1 MPTTTN
7 YGWTTPADTDLVKD
21 GAAAIRTLGTA
32 IDTTTYNNANAAIAK
47 TIVDAK
53 GDIIAA
59 TAADTVSRL
68 AVGANDTVL
77 TADSSTATGL
87 KWATPSSGGITLISE
102 TVASSLTSL
111 SFSSIPQTYKQLYL
125 VWMGISHSATGSSF
139 NLKINNTNDASAQQM
154 QMFSLA
160 GNTLTSSL
168 SANSIIGINAFGAFG
183 ESANATG
190 DPFQRVQG
198 YIFIDN
204 YASTTRTKFFE
215 FQYGGV
221 LNTTPTNYLVRGT
234 GFWNST
240 TAISSLDVVRSSGT
254 GNFSNQT
261 NTSIRLYGI
270 A

>member
-87 KWATPSSGGITLISE
+87 KWATASSGGMTLLSTTTLSGTSTTISGISGSYNSLKILINNVNLSANQIFRIRLNDE
-102 TVASSLTSL
+102 GALATYVGTDGSTASSTTVG
-111 SFSSIPQTYKQLYL
+111 FDGAI
-125 VWMGISHSATGSSF
+125 IA
-139 NLKINNTNDASAQQM
+139 NAQQM
-154 QMFSLA
+154 RA
-160 GNTLTSSL
+160 SSSSNDFVL
-168 SANSIIGINAFGAFG
+168 QV
-183 ESANATG
+183 
-190 DPFQRVQG
+190 D
-198 YIFIDN
+198 D
-204 YASTTRTKFFE
+204 YASSTDFKAW
-215 FQYGGV
+215 QLYGG
-221 LNTTPTNYLVRGT
+221 YDGT
-234 GFWNST
+234 DVVVYPSFVGGIFKSN
-240 TAISSLDVVRSSGT
+240 TAISSIKFTTNGIVTFNGGTVR
-254 GNFSNQT
+254 
-261 NTSIRLYGI
+261 IYGVK
-270 A
+270 